1 MQGNQTKTIT
11 LDGFT
16 NLDKMVVLLD
26 GSGYTSFSGGDTAA
40 AAAPS
45 PSIKSLSLTELV
57 LIIPRFYTSNSNGG
71 VSYQVIEFN

>member
-26 GSGYTSFSGGDTAA
+26 GSGYTYQSNGEAS
-40 AAAPS
+40 APS
-45 PSIKSLSLTELV
+45 PSIKFLSLTELV
-57 LIIPRFYTSNSNGG
+57 LIIPKFLYNNSNGG